1 MKNIMLKSKVA
12 ACLALCGLIGFSN
25 VTFAAT
31 DYAATMPSIEGKK
44 LMVGYWHNWD
54 QGFSGD
60 YAQGY
65 PKKMNLKDTPKE
77 FNVVMVSFMKSTN
90 DNSMPTFT
98 PYYGT
103 EQSFRTEISELNQ
116 RGQAVLL
123 SLGGADAHIE
133 LHAAKGDTQKF
144 ANEIIRLVETYGFDG
159 LDIDLEQA
167 AIKKA
172 DNETV
177 IPAAL
182 KIVRKHYENQGKHF
196 IISMA
201 PEIPYLTE
209 ITPEYINYIKNLD
222 GYYDFIAPQYYN
234 QGAFGIGFEPEDTS
248 DGVYWVNYRQDDDS
262 KKYEFLYHF
271 TKELIANPHGKAAV
285 KIPAN
290 KLVIG
295 LPSNNSAAATGFVKT
310 PQDVYRVFKD
320 LEKEGMP
327 LRGVMTWS
335 INWDEG
341 ENVSH
346 QGFNGQFR
354 KDYTDLIYGENAIVT
369 PDEDT
374 TAPSVPTHLHG
385 EATASSIHLTWT
397 ASTDDNAAGVHHYE
411 IYRNNVKISDAP
423 SHEYTDV
430 NLQENVEYHYTV
442 KAVDAANNI
451 SAASDVLSIKT
462 EKAPAH
468 DAQAPTI
475 PTQLVATQVAQNSVT
490 LTWKASTDNVKV
502 LGYEIFRNGKL
513 AFNVKEI
520 RVEDKNLQPDTTYH
534 YQISATDISG
544 NKSGLSEMLSVTTKE
559 KSDDNGGAHP
569 AYKEGTHYQAGD
581 IVTAA
586 DGNAYQCKPSP
597 YTPWC
602 SGVAWAYAPSTGS
615 AWQQAWDKK

>member
-1 MKNIMLKSKVA
+1 MRILLSNDDGVTAPGIQALASALREFAEVTVVAPDRNRSGASNALTLDSPLRIQTYPNGDTAVINGTPTDCVYLGVNRLMQPRPDIVVSGINAGPNLGDDVIYSGTVA
-12 ACLALCGLIGFSN
+12 AA
-25 VTFAAT
+25 
-31 DYAATMPSIEGKK
+31 MEGRH
-44 LMVGYWHNWD
+44 L
-54 QGFSGD
+54 
-60 YAQGY
+60 GY
-65 PKKMNLKDTPKE
+65 PALAVSLDGHQHYDT
-77 FNVVMVSFMKSTN
+77 
-90 DNSMPTFT
+90 
-98 PYYGT
+98 
-103 EQSFRTEISELNQ
+103 
-116 RGQAVLL
+116 A
-123 SLGGADAHIE
+123 
-133 LHAAKGDTQKF
+133 
-144 ANEIIRLVETYGFDG
+144 
-159 LDIDLEQA
+159 A